1 MSKSYTIADARH
13 NLAAIVHELEQ
24 EPTIQ
29 LTRRGHPVAV
39 LMSIQEHERLQAGL
53 TTFTQAYQA
62 FRASVDVAEL
72 SIDPSMFEDV
82 RDESTG
88 REFNW

>member
-13 NLAAIVHELEQ
+13 NLAAIVHELEH
-24 EPTIQ
+24 ESSIQ

-39 LMSIQEHERLQAGL
+39 LMSVEEHERLLAGL
-53 TTFTQAYQA
+53 TTFTQAYRA
-62 FRASVDVAEL
+62 FRASVNVADLAIE
-72 SIDPSMFEDV
+72 PSLFEDV
-82 RDESTG
+82 RDKSTG